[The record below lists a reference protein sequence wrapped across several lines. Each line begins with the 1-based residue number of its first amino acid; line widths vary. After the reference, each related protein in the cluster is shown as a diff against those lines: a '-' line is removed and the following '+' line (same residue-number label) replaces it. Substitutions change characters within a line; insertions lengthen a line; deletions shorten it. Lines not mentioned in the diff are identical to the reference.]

1 MKKHWLTMAAALSF
15 SACGSPTEP
24 GPPTP
29 IESLPRPLTASE
41 ETLIARS
48 NGFGHR
54 LLAEVVAS
62 DGRPNIFLSPL
73 SASMALGMTL
83 NGAVDDTFLAMRST
97 LGFETLDQEQINES
111 YRGLLDLLSDLD
123 PQVTF
128 EIANAIWANRDYTF
142 HQSFF
147 DAVRTAFDARVES
160 ADFGDATTLDDI
172 NGWVAE
178 QTNGK
183 ITEILEQLD
192 PVLVMLLLNAMYF
205 DGSWTS
211 RFDPD
216 DTGPAPF
223 TRPDGSEVTVDM
235 MSQVDGE
242 FALGGGVGFRAIE
255 LPYGGG
261 AFTMVVLLP
270 DDGDARGLARTM
282 DEARW
287 DDLTASLFEGRVSRL
302 SMPKLALTYD
312 TFLNQ
317 PLSDMGMEV
326 AFIPAADFSGMS
338 PGGDQFCIDFVR
350 QKTFLEVD
358 ERGTRAAAVTVV
370 GIGPTSAPPSFVVD
384 RPFLF
389 AIRERLSGTILFSGV
404 VEDPTAEASDPEEA
418 PSRCR

>member
-1 MKKHWLTMAAALSF
+1 MRKPWVMIWALMALAACS
-15 SACGSPTEP
+15 GPTEP
-24 GPPTP
+24 GPPAL
-29 IESLPRPLTASE
+29 IESLPRALTAGE
-41 ETLIARS
+41 ETLIDRS
-48 NGFGHR
+48 NVFGIR
-54 LLAEVVAS
+54 LLAEVAATDERS
-62 DGRPNIFLSPL
+62 NIVLSPL

-83 NGAVDDTFLAMRST
+83 NGAVDSTFVAMRST
-97 LGFETLDQEQINES
+97 LGFEGLDQEQINES

-123 PQVTF
+123 PRVTF

-147 DAVRTAFDARVES
+147 DAVRTAFDAKVES
-160 ADFGDATTLDDI
+160 ADFGDARTLDDI

-178 QTNGK
+178 QTDGK

-216 DTGPAPF
+216 DTRPAPF

-235 MSQVDGE
+235 MSQEDGE

-302 SMPKLALTYD
+302 SMPKLALHLRHVPEPAPFGHGHGGRLPARRP
-312 TFLNQ
+312 TF
-317 PLSDMGMEV
+317 
-326 AFIPAADFSGMS
+326 
-338 PGGDQFCIDFVR
+338 
-350 QKTFLEVD
+350 
-358 ERGTRAAAVTVV
+358 RGCRRAEISSAS
-370 GIGPTSAPPSFVVD
+370 TSCARRPSS
-384 RPFLF
+384 RWT
-389 AIRERLSGTILFSGV
+389 S
-404 VEDPTAEASDPEEA
+404 EA
-418 PSRCR
+418 PGPPP